1 MTREDDDEEMNWS
14 NDDFDDDFSFD
25 DDHGLD
31 CDCEQ
36 CDDERAELE
45 CGELPERLG
54 GGCTMTGTEHCDF
67 DCPFRDRVLGLTED
81 EDE

>member
-1 MTREDDDEEMNWS
+1 MTREDDEEDMS
-14 NDDFDDDFSFD
+14 DYFDGDDCNDYP

-36 CDDERAELE
+36 CDEERAERE

-67 DCPFRDRVLGLTED
+67 DCPFRDRVFGLTED
-81 EDE
+81 DDE